1 MEEKAMRVR
10 MSGFVVVA
18 VIGLLAGCGGGSSS
32 SSTTDTAAFKSGFQA
47 ATSDFQ
53 QGAKVIATDVT
64 QANHFTNA
72 QLATIFSGLA
82 AKWHTATVKLD
93 SLHPPANSTANFNA
107 LKSNAAKVE
116 SDLNAIASA
125 AKSGDATAARQ
136 ATRSLIQDVLA
147 TKSSAQKV
155 DSEVGISG

>member
-1 MEEKAMRVR
+1 MRVR
-10 MSGFVVVA
+10 MSSLAVVVA
-18 VIGLLAGCGGGSSS
+18 IALFTGCGGGSSS
-32 SSTTDTAAFKSGFQA
+32 TSTTDTAAFKSGFQA

-72 QLATIFSGLA
+72 QLATIFSTLA
-82 AKWHTATVKLD
+82 AKWHTATAKLD
-93 SLHPPANSTANFNA
+93 SLHPPANATADFNA
-107 LKSNAAKVE
+107 VKSNAAKVE
-116 SDLNAIASA
+116 TDLNAISSA

-147 TKSSAQKV
+147 TKSAAQKV